1 MKYLVWSLSIRFM
14 AALAVGALFTSA
26 AYAQRGGG
34 GGGGHFGGAVPG
46 TPLGAQQLITPGV
59 PLSGAPGSP
68 GSISPVIGGVNGN
81 GALVGGPLNGGYY
94 GSPGSISP
102 GIGGV
107 NGNGALVGGFLNGG
121 VYGSPGS
128 IISTGVGGVN
138 GNGALVG
145 GSLNG
150 GVYGSPGSIIS
161 PGIGGVNGNGAL
173 VGGSLDGG
181 RYGSPGSYSPTIG
194 GVNGRGAL
202 VRGSLTSG
210 SRGFQNGEFSSEEY
224 NGKPLQVGPTPR
236 PIVVGIT
243 GATFFPTSSG
253 TETGTGENTI
263 IVPPITNTFTP
274 PVSIYNP
281 APLIVEAAEGSFQY
295 SWW

>member
-1 MKYLVWSLSIRFM
+1 M
-14 AALAVGALFTSA
+14 A
-26 AYAQRGGG
+26 
-34 GGGGHFGGAVPG
+34 P
-46 TPLGAQQLITPGV
+46 
-59 PLSGAPGSP
+59 PGSP

-138 GNGALVG
+138 GNGALIG

-194 GVNGRGAL
+194 GVNGRGAWSAAL
-202 VRGSLTSG
+202 SPRVRGDFKTVNSAARNTTANPCKPAPHHGQSWLG
-210 SRGFQNGEFSSEEY
+210 LRGRPSS
-224 NGKPLQVGPTPR
+224 NHWR
-236 PIVVGIT
+236 NH
-243 GATFFPTSSG
+243 G
-253 TETGTGENTI
+253 TR
-263 IVPPITNTFTP
+263 PPISNTFTP

-281 APLIVEAAEGSFQY
+281 APLIVEAAEGNGNFQY

>member
-1 MKYLVWSLSIRFM
+1 MKHLVWSLSIRFM
-14 AALAVGALFTSA
+14 TALAVGALFSSVT
-26 AYAQRGGG
+26 YAQRG

-59 PLSGAPGSP
+59 PLYGAPGSP

-81 GALVGGPLNGGYY
+81 GALVGGTLNGGFY

-107 NGNGALVGGFLNGG
+107 NGNGALVGGYLNGG

-128 IISTGVGGVN
+128 IISPGVGGVN
-138 GNGALVG
+138 GNGALIG
-145 GSLNG
+145 GYLNG

-210 SRGFQNGEFSSEEY
+210 SRGFQNGEFSSEEF
-224 NGKPLQVGPTPR
+224 NGPGMRTGPTPR
-236 PIVVGIT
+236 PILVGIT
-243 GATFFPTSSG
+243 GATFFPT
-253 TETGTGENTI
+253 TGETTEL
-263 IVPPITNTFTP
+263 VPPISNTFTP
-274 PVSIYNP
+274 SVTIYNP
-281 APLIVEAAEGSFQY
+281 APLIVEAAEGNGNFQY